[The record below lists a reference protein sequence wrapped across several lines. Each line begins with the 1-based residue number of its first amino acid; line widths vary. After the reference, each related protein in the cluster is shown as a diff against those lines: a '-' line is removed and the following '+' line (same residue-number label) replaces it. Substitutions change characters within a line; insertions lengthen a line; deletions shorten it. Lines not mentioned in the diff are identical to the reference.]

1 MIASIG
7 SHLPSFF
14 GYSMGKIMN
23 YWMVP
28 ERDKISSWAD
38 ETALG
43 RKLAD
48 EMFERCDAEE
58 LAMLLPKVV
67 ACMPSLEGV
76 EIGFLTRV
84 GEIAALAKPQSE
96 MCLAA

>member
-1 MIASIG
+1 
-7 SHLPSFF
+7 
-14 GYSMGKIMN
+14 
-23 YWMVP
+23 
-28 ERDKISSWAD
+28 
-38 ETALG
+38 
-43 RKLAD
+43 
-48 EMFERCDAEE
+48 MFERCDAEE